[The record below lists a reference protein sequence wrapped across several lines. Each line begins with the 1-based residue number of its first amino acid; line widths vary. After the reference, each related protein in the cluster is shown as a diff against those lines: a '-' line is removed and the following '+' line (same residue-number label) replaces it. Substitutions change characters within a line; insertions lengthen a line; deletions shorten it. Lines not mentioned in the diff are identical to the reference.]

1 MSFCII
7 SSDYDHLSLISV
19 PSMVSVTLFLY
30 SEDMFLTTAILL
42 QTPLKF
48 HLAQSLI
55 REYNDFNKGTLGLM
69 KQRAALCQ
77 QLLLLAYSGSLY
89 CAVRY
94 ISAK

>member
-7 SSDYDHLSLISV
+7 SSDYDHSLINV

-30 SEDMFLTTAILL
+30 SEDTAILL

-55 REYNDFNKGTLGLM
+55 RECNDFDKGTLGLM
-69 KQRAALCQ
+69 KQ
-77 QLLLLAYSGSLY
+77 
-89 CAVRY
+89 
-94 ISAK
+94 